1 VEGLRDG
8 IRRGEEKMD
17 IGLFIRYGKLVPG
30 REQQAMDLFGESKTY
45 FERKREE
52 GVLTFFEPFLYMTS
66 DREYETGF
74 FVVKGPAPEI
84 FRLMEEKDYLLLVE
98 KAMVLVEHFQ
108 VDLLTV
114 GEGITEQMTRAGK
127 VHAELGLI

>member
-1 VEGLRDG
+1 VE
-8 IRRGEEKMD
+8 

-30 REQQAMDLFGESKTY
+30 RERPAIELITEAKAF
-45 FERKREE
+45 FERKRKE
-52 GVLTFFEPFLYMTS
+52 GILTFFEPFLYMTS
-66 DREYETGF
+66 DKEYETGF

-84 FRLMEEKDYLLLVE
+84 FKLMEEKEYLLLIE

-114 GEGITEQMTRAGK
+114 SEAITEQLERAGK
-127 VHAELGLI
+127 VHAELGFI